1 MLYKKADGTVD
12 EEVWEKEEEDD
23 EEVFKTQS
31 FLLEKFICHFCEIQS
46 RNKTSSLEVVKMGNM
61 KNFHSLL
68 DTLPLLSSPKEEGL
82 PGASD
87 FQNRFLT

>member
-1 MLYKKADGTVD
+1 MRRFL
-12 EEVWEKEEEDD
+12 
-23 EEVFKTQS
+23 FI
-31 FLLEKFICHFCEIQS
+31 FLLLFWQNTKKDIF
-46 RNKTSSLEVVKMGNM
+46 KVVKMGNM

-68 DTLPLLSSPKEEGL
+68 DALPLLASPKEEGL

>member
-1 MLYKKADGTVD
+1 MTKRFYFG
-12 EEVWEKEEEDD
+12 
-23 EEVFKTQS
+23 KTQL
-31 FLLEKFICHFCEIQS
+31 FLMLGKYVCHLRQIQS
-46 RNKTSSLEVVKMGNM
+46 KNKTSSLEVVKMGNM

-68 DTLPLLSSPKEEGL
+68 DTLPLLASPKEEGL